1 MMNRNDKKSKMR
13 ISVYGDVAEVL
24 LEFHQTT
31 KNKSISTTLETILKN
46 YFEDAL
52 GGRNNDK
59 PNFNNQR

>member
-1 MMNRNDKKSKMR
+1 MMNRNDKTKMR
-13 ISVYGDVAEVL
+13 ISVYGGVADVL

-31 KNKSISTTLETILKN
+31 GNKTISTTLETILKN

-59 PNFNNQR
+59 PDFNNQR